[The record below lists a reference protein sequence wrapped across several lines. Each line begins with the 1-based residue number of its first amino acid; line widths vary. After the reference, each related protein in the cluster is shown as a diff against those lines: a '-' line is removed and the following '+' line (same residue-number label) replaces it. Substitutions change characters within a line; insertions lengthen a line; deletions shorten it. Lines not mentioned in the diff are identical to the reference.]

1 LLALT
6 RTDDASLVAALKR
19 GLSYTY
25 TELGDAAEGLN
36 LLSQTIAESAVLS
49 EREQGMLLSQRGLIR
64 IRLGDARGALADYA
78 QAEPKLLDEP
88 AELARIG
95 INRGNIFLDQ
105 SQIQLAIADF
115 TVAMNQFRRIGHTIG
130 EAKAVGNL
138 GYAYMLA
145 GDLVRAL
152 RLMSESAATLAVESP
167 SLLPVSDQDMAE
179 ALVAAGR
186 QDEALRLLRRAASQ
200 FGARRQRLR
209 QAGAELTLAQL
220 LAWHD
225 TSTAARLARS
235 ATSRFRRAGA
245 PRQALRGKALRVACE
260 LSMGTADPVEA
271 EGLLNECRK
280 LQMRRDALTLQVL
293 LTGYSRTAG
302 ELRLPPDTPL
312 PLRLIAADLRAAEA
326 EAAGH
331 SSRALRVIRDALD
344 QLAAWQATFGSLDL
358 QTSAASHAQPLLE
371 RGLRLAVATG
381 RPGVV
386 HQWIERT
393 GALTGRLNPLRPPA
407 NPELA
412 ERLTRLRAL
421 SQDEPSADDLHER
434 DQLLRVVREQS
445 WMGEGAAELHDLVT
459 LGRLQGELADCDAT
473 LIALFSV
480 GPDAF
485 ALSVTA
491 TSTKLVRVCAT
502 DDLRT
507 HVGGLPADLDLAA
520 ADLPPMIAES
530 VVDSLR
536 ERLSLLDDLILGPVR
551 SRIRTKRVVVNPIGA
566 FSGLPWTLMPTLAG
580 RSVTIPRSA
589 SAWVTARAKPHEFA
603 TSGFAA
609 GPRLPRSAD
618 EVAAASAHWS
628 QAQVLTGTEAT
639 ADAVGAMS
647 GTVDLLHLAA
657 HGHHVSDNPLFS
669 NLELVDGPWFGYDLD
684 QLPQV
689 PETVILSACEL
700 GATTIRR
707 GDELLGLTTA
717 WLHAGARC
725 VIASPASV
733 SDEVAA
739 AILPDMHAELAK
751 GSPPADAL
759 AAATARH
766 PELLSTFQC
775 YGAGW

>member
-1 LLALT
+1 
-6 RTDDASLVAALKR
+6 
-19 GLSYTY
+19 
-25 TELGDAAEGLN
+25 
-36 LLSQTIAESAVLS
+36 
-49 EREQGMLLSQRGLIR
+49 MLLSQRGLIR
-64 IRLGDARGALADYA
+64 IRLGDPKGALSDY
-78 QAEPKLLDEP
+78 QLAEPMLRDEP

-105 SQIQLAIADF
+105 AIVESAIVDF
-115 TVAMNQFRRIGHTIG
+115 TMAAQQYRLLGNTIG
-130 EAKAVGNL
+130 EAKAIGNL

-152 RLMSESAATLAVESP
+152 RLINESAVMLERESP
-167 SLLPVSDQDMAE
+167 ALLPVADQDLAE

-186 QDEALRLLRRAASQ
+186 PEEALRLLRRAAAQ

-220 LAWHD
+220 LAWED
-225 TSTAARLARS
+225 PGRAIRLARS
-235 ATSRFRRAGA
+235 ATTRFERAGA
-245 PRQALRGKALRVACE
+245 PRQALRSTALRTACA
-260 LSMGTADPVEA
+260 LSLGIADAAEA
-271 EGLLNECRK
+271 ERLLAECLR
-280 LQMRRDALTLQVL
+280 LGMRRDALTLRVL
-293 LTGYSRTAG
+293 LTGYSRRAS
-302 ELRLPPDTPL
+302 ELRLPPNTPL
-312 PLRLIAADLRAAEA
+312 PLRLIAADLRAGEA
-326 EAAGH
+326 ESAGRP
-331 SSRALRVIRDALD
+331 SRAMRIIRDALD
-344 QLAAWQATFGSLDL
+344 QLAAWQASFGSLDL

-371 RGLRLAVATG
+371 RGLRLAVATR

-421 SQDEPSADDLHER
+421 SQEDEPSADDLHER

-589 SAWVTARAKPHEFA
+589 SAWVTARAKPHEYA

-609 GPRLPRSAD
+609 GPRLPRSAEARQFALAVIVAFIPAAVAGLLLHGFIKRVLFSPEIAPTVIATTLILGGFVILVCERIAPKPRYLD
-618 EVAAASAHWS
+618 GDRLPLSKAFQIGLCQILAIIPGVSRSGATILGGELLGVDRKAAA
-628 QAQVLTGTEAT
+628 LFTFYL
-639 ADAVGAMS
+639 AVPTM
-647 GTVDLLHLAA
+647 
-657 HGHHVSDNPLFS
+657 
-669 NLELVDGPWFGYDLD
+669 
-684 QLPQV
+684 
-689 PETVILSACEL
+689 L
-700 GATTIRR
+700 GATVLDLYKNRDVLSAAAGADIAVGFVTAFLVALVVVKGFVAFVGRYGLKPFAWYRIA
-707 GDELLGLTTA
+707 LGL
-717 WLHAGARC
+717 
-725 VIASPASV
+725 VIFGV
-733 SDEVAA
+733 
-739 AILPDMHAELAK
+739 LAFR
-751 GSPPADAL
+751 G
-759 AAATARH
+759 
-766 PELLSTFQC
+766 
-775 YGAGW
+775 